1 MAIPKNTFE
10 AVVKDMTSDGRGV
23 VESPTGRKFFVAGV
37 WRDEKIRLIQSI
49 GASGKHEVTLQEI
62 LEPSTDRVAP
72 VCPYHGHDTDTC
84 GGCPWQFVSYQAQ
97 LSAKQSRVQS
107 QLERI
112 GVKYGVKIIIP
123 SPITEGY
130 RNRAQLKTDGSVLGF
145 VAAKTNQI
153 VDIDDCVVLD
163 AANRRILRT
172 LREGLPNTSWNT
184 ERTGTW
190 RTIDICAEHS
200 SQTVS
205 VDKRLPFLQANQQQN
220 NRLKQW
226 LAEKLET
233 LDRSLPVL
241 ELFAGSGNLTKVI
254 AELGFTSVVAVDGA
268 GESISQLQSLALPG
282 VQALPLDLFD
292 AASFKQLK
300 DIIRPHVLVLDPPRD
315 GLRERS
321 DLFEKRTS
329 IKDVFYVSC
338 DLATLCRDLA
348 FFREKQ
354 YKVREVQPVDM
365 FPHTPHV
372 ELLVHLRKKGR

>member
-1 MAIPKNTFE
+1 MAIPENTFE

-23 VESPTGRKFFVAGV
+23 VENPTGRKFFVAGV
-37 WRDEKIRLIQSI
+37 WRDEKIRLSQSI
-49 GASGKHEVTLQEI
+49 GASGKHEVILQEI
-62 LEPSTDRVAP
+62 LVPSTDRVAP
-72 VCPYHGHDTDTC
+72 ACPYHGHDVDTC
-84 GGCPWQFVSYQAQ
+84 GGCPWQFVNYQAQ

-112 GVKYGVKIIIP
+112 GVKYGVKTIIA

-163 AANRRILRT
+163 TANRKILRT
-172 LREGLPNTSWNT
+172 LREGLPNTSWT
-184 ERTGTW
+184 IERAGAW

-200 SQTVS
+200 DQRIS

-226 LAEKLET
+226 LTEKLET

-241 ELFAGSGNLTKVI
+241 ELFAGSGNLTRVI

-268 GESISQLQSLALPG
+268 GASIEQLQSMALPG
-282 VQALPLDLFD
+282 VQALPLDLYD

-300 DIIRPHVLVLDPPRD
+300 KMITPNVLVLDPPRD

-372 ELLVHLRKKGR
+372 ELLVHLRKKGG